1 MAKHNVE
8 TLLEALQSSET
19 SEVEFALTLIQDNP
33 TGDSRIRKAIESL
46 LSDRRIT
53 ILSVKP
59 TALYG
64 ELACSAGE
72 ALTYEYAKVGIEDD
86 VVLQDAIL
94 PLQTLEIYE
103 MASKEEI
110 KQAKGE
116 LARKMIDLLTI
127 LSAKGK
133 PKRGS
138 LKFFTKRAEI
148 RLRHEGKI

>member
-8 TLLEALQSSET
+8 TLLESLQSSET
-19 SEVEFALTLIQDNP
+19 SEVKFALRLIQDNP
-33 TGDSRIRKAIESL
+33 TGDSRIREAIESL
-46 LSDRRIT
+46 LPDRRVT

-59 TALYG
+59 VLYG
-64 ELACSAGE
+64 ELAYIVAE

-86 VVLQDAIL
+86 VILQDTII
-94 PLQTLEIYE
+94 PLQTHEIYE

-110 KQAKGE
+110 NQAKGE
-116 LARKMIDLLTI
+116 LAGKMIHLLTI
-127 LSAKGK
+127 LSAKRK

-138 LKFFTKRAEI
+138 LKFFTTRAEI